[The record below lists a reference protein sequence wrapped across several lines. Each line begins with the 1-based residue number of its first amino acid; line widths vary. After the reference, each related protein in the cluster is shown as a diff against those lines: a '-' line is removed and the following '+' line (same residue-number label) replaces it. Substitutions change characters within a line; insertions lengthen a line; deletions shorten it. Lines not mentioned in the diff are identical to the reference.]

1 MGKIILITFENCTV
15 TYKDEVLFQPQW
27 GLYHMAVGQKIVSA
41 YNGPADLNSFNLM
54 SHQITESTIK
64 SKKDEKRLQLEQFYQ
79 QVREFR
85 EGTNTTISRNK
96 VFQELKNNHPQDWL
110 LPVELYELAKQDN
123 NQAFQQEILAHLEN
137 IKRDNPKVGHLID
150 DGIRLI
156 DQAFVKVH

>member
-1 MGKIILITFENCTV
+1 
-15 TYKDEVLFQPQW
+15 
-27 GLYHMAVGQKIVSA
+27 MAVGQKIVSA

-64 SKKDEKRLQLEQFYQ
+64 SKKDKKRLQLEQFYQ

-123 NQAFQQEILAHLEN
+123 NQEFQHEILAHLEN